1 MKKDRNYMPYP
12 IYPMNQNYNPMGFS
26 YPNQMGYPG
35 GSQMDEMIQ
44 NLQGQI
50 NMLDKRVSNLEN
62 HMSKDYNK
70 YSDSNY
76 HIM

>member
-12 IYPMNQNYNPMGFS
+12 MYPMNPNMNPNFSGMGINYDM
-26 YPNQMGYPG
+26 NQTVND
-35 GSQMDEMIQ
+35 SLQ

-50 NMLDKRVSNLEN
+50 NMLEKRVSNLEN
-62 HMSKDYNK
+62 ELSKGYKYN
-70 YSDSNY
+70 DSNY